1 MIFPLQFGVGVRTYP
16 ELHYSN
22 NTMSTTENT
31 KYVFYYEVETS
42 LWKNP
47 FKKTIT
53 DELAYAKFRQQNAYH
68 DLKQFVDTNP
78 LTARKL
84 AFNYLR
90 SMIEVMCDSI
100 GKPYQNYWQAVRD
113 LQPLLR
119 ADHPLAHQRLC
130 NIQFDDDLLCGVSLT
145 LQVEKDKKHDRV
157 AIFNLGVYDDNHKEE
172 ILYDAVYSI
181 VELERELRY
190 YKLAKIPVK
199 TEKIDLSGIG
209 MADAKV
215 MPGLI
220 DWKEFTSTFE
230 GMDVDVVLNTTT
242 IYDRKCELLVY

>member
-1 MIFPLQFGVGVRTYP
+1 
-16 ELHYSN
+16 
-22 NTMSTTENT
+22 MSTDST
-31 KYVFYYEVETS
+31 KYVFHYEVETS

-53 DELAYAKFRQQNAYH
+53 DELEYVKFRQQNAYH
-68 DLKQFVDTNP
+68 DLKQFVDADP

-90 SMIEVMCDSI
+90 SMIEVMCESI
-100 GKPYQNYWQAVRD
+100 GKPYKNYWQAVQD

-130 NIQFDDDLLCGVSLT
+130 NIQFDDDLLCGVSFTML
-145 LQVEKDKKHDRV
+145 VEKGKKHDRV

-172 ILYDAVYSI
+172 ILYDVVRSI
-181 VELERELRY
+181 VELEREQRY

-199 TEKIDLSGIG
+199 TEKIDSTCIG
-209 MADAKV
+209 MAEAEV
-215 MPGLI
+215 MSSFM
-220 DWKEFTSTFE
+220 DWKKFSDTFANI
-230 GMDVDVVLNTTT
+230 DIDVVLDTTA
-242 IYDRKCELLVY
+242 IYDRKCEVLIT

>member
-1 MIFPLQFGVGVRTYP
+1 M
-16 ELHYSN
+16 
-22 NTMSTTENT
+22 NTKQISKENT
-31 KYVFYYEVETS
+31 KYSFLYEVETS

-53 DELAYAKFRQQNAYH
+53 DELEYAKFRQQNAYH
-68 DLKQFVDTNP
+68 DLKQFVDDDP

-84 AFNYLR
+84 AFNYLH
-90 SMIEVMCDSI
+90 SMIEVMCESI
-100 GKPYQNYWQAVRD
+100 GKPYNNYWQAVND

-145 LQVEKDKKHDRV
+145 MKVEKGNKHDRM

-172 ILYDAVYSI
+172 ILYDVVRSI
-181 VELERELRY
+181 VELERERRY
-190 YKLAKIPVK
+190 YKLARIPVR
-199 TEKIDLSGIG
+199 TEKIDLTGIG

-215 MPGLI
+215 MTSLM
-220 DWKEFTSTFE
+220 DWKEFTDAFADTDIEAIF
-230 GMDVDVVLNTTT
+230 DTTP
-242 IYDRKCELLVY
+242 IYDRQSELLIN

>member
-68 DLKQFVDTNP
+68 DLKLFADADP
-78 LTARKL
+78 LTARRK

-90 SMIEVMCDSI
+90 SMIEVMCESI
-100 GKPYQNYWQAVRD
+100 EKPYQNYWQAVRD
-113 LQPLLR
+113 LQPLFR

-145 LQVEKDKKHDRV
+145 LQVEKGKKHDRV

-172 ILYDAVYSI
+172 ILSDVIYSI
-181 VELERELRY
+181 VELERERRY

-199 TEKIDLSGIG
+199 AEKIDLTCVG
-209 MADAKV
+209 MADAEV
-215 MPGLI
+215 MPSLMDWTEFI
-220 DWKEFTSTFE
+220 DIFANIDIDT
-230 GMDVDVVLNTTT
+230 VLDTTA
-242 IYDRKCELLVY
+242 IYDRQCELPII

>member
-1 MIFPLQFGVGVRTYP
+1 
-16 ELHYSN
+16 
-22 NTMSTTENT
+22 MSTDST
-31 KYVFYYEVETS
+31 KYVFHYEVETS

-53 DELAYAKFRQQNAYH
+53 DELEYAKFRQQNAYH
-68 DLKQFVDTNP
+68 DLKQFVDDDP

-84 AFNYLR
+84 AFNYLH
-90 SMIEVMCDSI
+90 SMIEVMCESI
-100 GKPYQNYWQAVRD
+100 GKPYNNYWQAVND

-145 LQVEKDKKHDRV
+145 MKVEKGNKHDRM

-172 ILYDAVYSI
+172 ILYDVVRSI
-181 VELERELRY
+181 VELERERRY
-190 YKLAKIPVK
+190 YKLARIPVR
-199 TEKIDLSGIG
+199 TEKIDLTGIG

-215 MPGLI
+215 MTSLM
-220 DWKEFTSTFE
+220 DWKEFTDAFADTDIEAIF
-230 GMDVDVVLNTTT
+230 DTTP
-242 IYDRKCELLVY
+242 IYDRQSELLIN